1 MDVQMPIM
9 DGFTATNIIREQ
21 LELTHLPILAMTA
34 GVTEFEREQCIASG
48 MNDLIAKPIDVE
60 QMLCTISD
68 YLPADQLLAP
78 APVSDKAVGE
88 RQSEGIFNVD
98 RLLQL
103 TAGNDGQE
111 DKTRQLI
118 ANLLDSCAAN
128 LEKIRAA
135 YQAQDYS
142 LLSRLLHSMRGSLGT
157 LGASRFADAARE
169 LELALPNVSPAD
181 LAEGIQRV
189 ESELQMTVSL
199 GRAWL
204 NQPNS
209 QL

>member
-1 MDVQMPIM
+1 
-9 DGFTATNIIREQ
+9 
-21 LELTHLPILAMTA
+21 
-34 GVTEFEREQCIASG
+34 

-68 YLPADQLLAP
+68 YLPAHQLLAP
-78 APVSDKAVGE
+78 APPSDKA
-88 RQSEGIFNVD
+88 SECQGDGIFNVD

-103 TAGNDGQE
+103 TAGRDGQE
-111 DKTRQLI
+111 GKTRQLI

-135 YQAQDYS
+135 YQAQDYG

-189 ESELQMTVSL
+189 ESELQMTLSL

-204 NQPNS
+204 NQPNN
-209 QL
+209 QR